1 MVEKI
6 KALWIKYEEIIAYLI
21 VGGLTTVV
29 SWAAKFLANFLLFDN
44 TMYPTPFQNVVLSVI
59 NWTAGVI
66 FAYFTNRKF
75 VFKSNAPMLSEAP
88 KFVLSR
94 VSTLILDMVVMQ
106 VLTAIGVNL
115 LVATL
120 ISAVL
125 VIIGNYVFSKLFVF
139 NKKKDGGSRRG
150 KINILTCKSIY
161 KSSPELAED
170 RKSVW
175 SPDCF
180 LCAILYLELC
190 QISLQQFQRCGNG
203 ILMGSLVA
211 VGRIDT
217 GADKAV
223 SGVDTGV

>member
-1 MVEKI
+1 MIEKI

-44 TMYPTPFQNVVLSVI
+44 TMYPTPFQNVVLSII

-106 VLTAIGVNL
+106 VLTAVGVNL
-115 LVATL
+115 LVATV

-125 VIIGNYVFSKLFVF
+125 VIIGNYVFS
-139 NKKKDGGSRRG
+139 
-150 KINILTCKSIY
+150 ITCKSII
-161 KSSPELAED
+161 KAVRNRQKIENM
-170 RKSVW
+170 SVFGLLFM
-175 SPDCF
+175 CN
-180 LCAILYLELC
+180 LYLELC
-190 QISLQQFQRCGNG
+190 QISL
-203 ILMGSLVA
+203 
-211 VGRIDT
+211 
-217 GADKAV
+217 
-223 SGVDTGV
+223 

>member
-1 MVEKI
+1 MKNEINVGHYRVSVDTTGNEDNMIEKI

-44 TMYPTPFQNVVLSVI
+44 TMYPTPFQNIVLSII

-75 VFKSNAPMLSEAP
+75 VFKSNASMLSEAP

-106 VLTAIGVNL
+106 VLTAVGVNL
-115 LVATL
+115 LVATV

-139 NKKKDGGSRRG
+139 NKKKDG
-150 KINILTCKSIY
+150 
-161 KSSPELAED
+161 EAEEA
-170 RKSVW
+170 K
-175 SPDCF
+175 
-180 LCAILYLELC
+180 
-190 QISLQQFQRCGNG
+190 
-203 ILMGSLVA
+203 
-211 VGRIDT
+211 
-217 GADKAV
+217 
-223 SGVDTGV
+223 